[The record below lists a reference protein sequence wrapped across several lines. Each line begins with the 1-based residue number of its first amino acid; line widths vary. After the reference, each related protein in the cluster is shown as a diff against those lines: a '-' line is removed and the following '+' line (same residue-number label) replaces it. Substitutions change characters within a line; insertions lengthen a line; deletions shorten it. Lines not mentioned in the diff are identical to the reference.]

1 MKNNM
6 KKIIVLFFLFT
17 SFFLFSQEQRTENAN
32 SAYTVI
38 NFKKAEFPGGE
49 DAYRKE
55 LFKYIHGYI
64 DLQKYAV
71 NGLFVFSFE
80 VDTDGKTKNLSITPR
95 VKNSEMFID
104 DMLFCMKR
112 VKTKWKP
119 ATENGVPVKSTYN
132 LKINFITDHFDHD

>member
-1 MKNNM
+1 MR
-6 KKIIVLFFLFT
+6 KIIILMIVTLSGNFY
-17 SFFLFSQEQRTENAN
+17 SQVQNASQTE
-32 SAYTVI
+32 SQSQII

-80 VDTDGKTKNLSITPR
+80 VDTDGKTKNLSVTPR

-119 ATENGVPVKSTYN
+119 ATENGVPVKSIYN

>member
-1 MKNNM
+1 M
-6 KKIIVLFFLFT
+6 
-17 SFFLFSQEQRTENAN
+17 
-32 SAYTVI
+32 
-38 NFKKAEFPGGE
+38 
-49 DAYRKE
+49 
-55 LFKYIHGYI
+55 
-64 DLQKYAV
+64 
-71 NGLFVFSFE
+71 FSFE
-80 VDTDGKTKNLSITPR
+80 VDTDGKTKNLSVTPR